1 MTILTD
7 YVKCAKNTTELLT
20 NQSNYRL
27 SQKGEGDN
35 IRYLFPKETKMM
47 QMRKNNALYLVIPKT
62 LFNFA

>member
-1 MTILTD
+1 MTTLTD

-35 IRYLFPKETKMM
+35 IRYLF
-47 QMRKNNALYLVIPKT
+47 RN
-62 LFNFA
+62 